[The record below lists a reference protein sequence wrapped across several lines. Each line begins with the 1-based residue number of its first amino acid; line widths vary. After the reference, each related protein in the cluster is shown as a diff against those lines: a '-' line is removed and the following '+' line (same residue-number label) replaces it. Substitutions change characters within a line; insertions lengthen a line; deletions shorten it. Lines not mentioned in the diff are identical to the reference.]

1 MKLQIA
7 SDLHLDMR
15 RNYLLPKLD
24 SDVII
29 LAGDISLGYRGLKYA
44 VSLSHFHK
52 KEVIYVA
59 GNHEFYRQDYHE
71 LIQSMREYA
80 EGYEHV
86 HFLERDEI
94 VIDGTRFLGT
104 TLWTDYLGDKS
115 EHQEINQAIVGASLN
130 DHRLIRNG
138 DRSFSVDDAYEEH
151 LISKKWLKEKLGEK
165 FKGKTVVVTHHAPSQ
180 DCQHPDYDYS
190 PISTGFQSSLDELV
204 ELADVWVF
212 GHTHASLDIRMGKC
226 RLISNQL
233 GYPHEMM
240 PVAFNPDL
248 VVEL

>member
-7 SDLHLDMR
+7 SDLHLEMH

-29 LAGDISLGYRGLKYA
+29 LAGDVSLGYLGLKYA
-44 VSLSHFHK
+44 VSLSHFHE

-59 GNHEFYRQDYHE
+59 GNHEFYRHDYHE

-80 EGYEHV
+80 DGYEHV
-86 HFLERDEI
+86 HFLERDEV
-94 VIDGTRFLGT
+94 VIGNTRFLGT
-104 TLWTDYLGDKS
+104 TFWTDYLGDKS
-115 EHQEINQAIVGASLN
+115 DHQEINMAIVGASLN

-138 DRSFSVDDAYEEH
+138 ERTFSVEDAYEQH
-151 LISKKWLKEKLGEK
+151 CLSKKWLISKLSK
-165 FKGKTVVVTHHAPSQ
+165 SFDGKTVVVTHHGPSLA
-180 DCQHPDYDYS
+180 CQHPDFGYS
-190 PISTGFQSSLDELV
+190 PVATGFLSNLDELV
-204 ELADVWVF
+204 EQADLWVF
-212 GHTHASLDIRMGKC
+212 GHTHANLDIQIGKC

-233 GYPHEMM
+233 GYPHEML